1 MRRRSLALALVSLVL
16 ASCGGPDQPAKT
28 VSLATC
34 NDTSV
39 HLGKPS
45 ASASSSSSASTL
57 WPGSGPSPILAD
69 SDEGMWLLEDFP
81 SERVNKRYGFSPT
94 QPWLDHVRLSSVR
107 LAFGCSGS
115 FVSSSGLVMTNHHCA
130 EQCIEQLSTAKKDF
144 VVSGFYAKTEKDEI
158 KCPEIEVNQLVEITD
173 VTARVM
179 KATTGIADLKSRNEA
194 QKGEL
199 SKIEKECT
207 GDKGDKVRCDVVD
220 LYRGGKFHLYK
231 YRRYQDTRLVF
242 APEMAIA
249 FFGGD
254 PDNFMFPRFDLDVS
268 YLRVYDE
275 GKPAKTEHFFGWS
288 KSGAKE
294 GDLTFVSGHPYRTS
308 RLLTVAQLEYER
320 DERLPLVNLRRAEL
334 RGVLTDFGLRGKE
347 QARMSK
353 GYLFD
358 IENSLKARRGM
369 HKALL
374 DKEFFGIKVAEE
386 KALRAKVDSTPDLK
400 AEVGGAWDA
409 IAAAQKERRAIDV
422 SYDMLEKGEGLDSE
436 LFRIARELLR
446 LSDELG
452 KPNEKRLRE
461 YADSNLSAIKQKLA
475 STAPIYDELE
485 TLTLGAS
492 LVKLREELGPDH
504 ALVKKILGKESPQAL
519 AASLVKGTKLR
530 DPKVRKALLDGGKKA
545 LDASKD
551 PMIDLARLIDPDA
564 RAIRTSFEDKVEA
577 VEKANGEL
585 IAKARFKV
593 WGSGVYPDAT
603 FTLRLSYGK
612 VAGWEEPGK
621 VITPITTFAGTF
633 ARATG
638 KDPFALPESWLA
650 KKDKLDMTTPM
661 NFSTTNDIIGGNSG
675 SPVFDKNGD
684 IVGLIFDGNI
694 HSLGGDYGFD
704 PKLNRA
710 VAVHSQALM
719 TALDKIYGASRLVA
733 ELGH

>member
-1 MRRRSLALALVSLVL
+1 MRRRLLAPAVLPLLL
-16 ASCGGPDQPAKT
+16 ASCGGPDQPART
-28 VSLATC
+28 ASIATC
-34 NDTSV
+34 GETTAPTTST
-39 HLGKPS
+39 S
-45 ASASSSSSASTL
+45 ASATL
-57 WPGSGPSPILAD
+57 WPGSAVAPTLPD
-69 SDEGMWLLEDFP
+69 SDEGMWLLEEFP
-81 SERVNKRYGFSPT
+81 SERVGKLHGFAPT

-115 FVSSSGLVMTNHHCA
+115 FVSSTGLVMTNHHCA

-144 VVSGFYAKTEKDEI
+144 VASGFSAKTEKDEV
-158 KCPEIEVNQLVEITD
+158 KCPEIEVDQLVEITD
-173 VTARVM
+173 VTARVLAAM
-179 KATTGIADLKSRNEA
+179 KGQDAKGRNEA
-194 QKGEL
+194 QKAEF
-199 SKIEKECT
+199 SRIEKECGT
-207 GDKGDKVRCDVVD
+207 GDKIRCDVVD
-220 LYRGGKFHLYK
+220 LYHGGKFHLYK

-275 GKPAKTEHFFGWS
+275 GKPAKTENFFGWS
-288 KSGAKE
+288 KAGVKPD
-294 GDLTFVSGHPYRTS
+294 DLTFVSGHPGRTS

-320 DERLPLVNLRRAEL
+320 DVRLPEVNLRRAEL

-347 QARMSK
+347 QARISK

-358 IENSLKARRGM
+358 IENALKARRGM

-374 DKEFFGIKVAEE
+374 DKEFFDLKIAEE
-386 KALRAKVDSTPDLK
+386 KALRAKVDASPELK
-400 AEVGGAWDA
+400 AEIGGAWNA
-409 IAAAQKERRAIDV
+409 IAAAQKERRAIDP
-422 SYDMLEKGEGLDSE
+422 SRDMLERGEGFDSE
-436 LFRIARELLR
+436 LFHIARDLLR
-446 LSDELG
+446 LGDELT

-461 YADSNLSAIKQKLA
+461 YADSNLPAVKQRLL

-504 ALVKKILGKESPQAL
+504 LVVKKVLGKESPQAL
-519 AASLVKGTKLR
+519 AASVIKGSKLR
-530 DPKVRKALLDGGKKA
+530 DLKVRKALLEGGKKA
-545 LDASKD
+545 VDASKD
-551 PMIDLARLIDPDA
+551 PMIELARLVDPDA
-564 RAIRTSFEDKVEA
+564 RAIRTLFEDKIEA

-593 WGSGVYPDAT
+593 WGASVYPDAT

-621 VITPITTFAGTF
+621 VVSPITTFGGAF

-638 KDPFALPESWLA
+638 KDPFALPDSWLA
-650 KKDKLDMTTPM
+650 VKDKLDMSTPFD
-661 NFSTTNDIIGGNSG
+661 FSTTNDIVGGNSG
-675 SPVFDKNGD
+675 SPVIDKNGD

-710 VAVHSQALM
+710 VAVHSQALKI
-719 TALDKIYGASRLVA
+719 ALEKVYGATRLVA